1 MEKVKV
7 TYLGKSYMYPK
18 DITLEDISKDF
29 QENYS
34 ETIIMAEVN
43 GRPYEL
49 NYKVTDDVTVDFF
62 DLTSSTGNR
71 VYESGLIFVLEKACL
86 NMLNSEIEVK
96 YSIDKGIYIKT
107 YKKITKEDL
116 DKVSRE
122 MKEIVKRNL
131 PIQKNL
137 VNRLEAIEY
146 YKSTKSYDKV
156 NVLKYSVN
164 TNVNLYRLMD
174 IYNYFFSY
182 LPVSTGAL
190 KEFKLTYIDQN
201 SFVLRYPNIYYL
213 NKIPV
218 YKHHDKLFNEFK
230 KYDEWSEKLGIENVS
245 SLNNKVAKGNVDD
258 IVLLSENIQN
268 NSLFKIAETI
278 YNNKKLKLIL
288 LAGPSSS
295 GKTTTSKK
303 LELFLKGFGLNPI
316 AISIDNYFV
325 DRDKTPRL
333 PDGSY
338 DFESLNSINVELF
351 NKNLKDLLDGKE
363 VTLPVYNFITGKSEL
378 SDESIKLGEKEIL
391 IVEGLHALN
400 EELTYSIDRKNKYK
414 IYLCPLTVL
423 SLDNHNRIRTTDNRL
438 LRRIVRDNRT
448 RGYSASDTLSTW
460 SKVREGE
467 EKYVFPFQDEADVIF
482 NTSLIYE
489 LGVLKTYAEPL
500 LYSVEEN
507 DPMYKEAVR
516 LLNLLKN
523 ILPISNDYIPVDS
536 IVREFIGGG
545 YFKL

>member
-245 SLNNKVAKGNVDD
+245 SLNNKVTKGNVDD

-438 LRRIVRDNRT
+438 LRRIIRDNRT

-460 SKVREGE
+460 GKVREGE

-500 LYSVEEN
+500 LYSVEES

>member
-62 DLTSSTGNR
+62 DLTSPTGNR

-107 YKKITKEDL
+107 HKKITKEDL

-245 SLNNKVAKGNVDD
+245 SLNNKVTKGNVDD

-268 NSLFKIAETI
+268 NSLFKISETI

-316 AISIDNYFV
+316 AISIDNYFL

-400 EELTYSIDRKNKYK
+400 EELTYSIDKKNKYK

-500 LYSVEEN
+500 LYSVEES

>member
-62 DLTSSTGNR
+62 DLTSPTGNR

-245 SLNNKVAKGNVDD
+245 SLNNKVTKGNVDD

-400 EELTYSIDRKNKYK
+400 EELTYSIDKKNKYK

-460 SKVREGE
+460 GKVREGE

>member
-62 DLTSSTGNR
+62 DLTSPTGNR

-107 YKKITKEDL
+107 HKKITKEDL

-245 SLNNKVAKGNVDD
+245 SLNNKVTKGNVDD

-268 NSLFKIAETI
+268 NSLFKISETI

-400 EELTYSIDRKNKYK
+400 EELTYSIDKKNKYK

-460 SKVREGE
+460 GKVREGE

-500 LYSVEEN
+500 LYSVEES

>member
-29 QENYS
+29 QDNYS

-62 DLTSSTGNR
+62 DLTSPTGNR
-71 VYESGLIFVLEKACL
+71 VYESGLIFVLEKAFL

-107 YKKITKEDL
+107 HKKITKEDL

-245 SLNNKVAKGNVDD
+245 SLNNKVTKGNVDD

>member
-29 QENYS
+29 QDNYS

-62 DLTSSTGNR
+62 DLTSPTGNR

-245 SLNNKVAKGNVDD
+245 SLNNKVTKGNVDD

-460 SKVREGE
+460 GKVREGE

>member
-245 SLNNKVAKGNVDD
+245 SLNNKVTKGNVDD

-333 PDGSY
+333 LDGSY

-400 EELTYSIDRKNKYK
+400 EELTYSIDKKNKYK

-460 SKVREGE
+460 GKVREGE

>member
-245 SLNNKVAKGNVDD
+245 SLNNKVTKGNVDD

-438 LRRIVRDNRT
+438 LRRIIRDNRT

-536 IVREFIGGG
+536 IVREFVGGG

>member
-29 QENYS
+29 QDNYS

-62 DLTSSTGNR
+62 DLTSPTGNR

-245 SLNNKVAKGNVDD
+245 SLNNKVTKGNVDD

-378 SDESIKLGEKEIL
+378 LDESIKLGEKEIL

>member
-7 TYLGKSYMYPK
+7 TYLGKSYLYPR

-29 QENYS
+29 QKNYS

-43 GRPYEL
+43 GRPCEL

-62 DLTSSTGNR
+62 DLTSPTGNR

-122 MKEIVKRNL
+122 MKEIVKRDL

-137 VNRLEAIEY
+137 VNRLEAIDY
-146 YKSTKSYDKV
+146 YKSTKNYDKV

-245 SLNNKVAKGNVDD
+245 SLNNKVTKGNVDD

-268 NSLFKIAETI
+268 NSLFKISETI

-325 DRDKTPRL
+325 DRDKTPIL

-351 NKNLKDLLDGKE
+351 NRNLKDLLDGKE

-448 RGYSASDTLSTW
+448 RGYSASDTLSSW
-460 SKVREGE
+460 GKVREGE

-500 LYSVEEN
+500 LYSVEES
-507 DPMYKEAVR
+507 DSMYKEAVR

>member
-29 QENYS
+29 QDNYS

-62 DLTSSTGNR
+62 DLTSPTGNR

-107 YKKITKEDL
+107 HKKITKEDL

-122 MKEIVKRNL
+122 MKEIVKRDL

-137 VNRLEAIEY
+137 VNRLEAIDY
-146 YKSTKSYDKV
+146 YKSTKNYDKV

-245 SLNNKVAKGNVDD
+245 LLNNKVTKGNVDD

-351 NKNLKDLLDGKE
+351 NRNLKDLLDGKE

-400 EELTYSIDRKNKYK
+400 EELTYSIDKKNKYK

-460 SKVREGE
+460 GKVREGE

-500 LYSVEEN
+500 LYSVEES

>member
-7 TYLGKSYMYPK
+7 TYLGKSYLYPI

-29 QENYS
+29 QKNYS

-43 GRPYEL
+43 GRPCEL

-62 DLTSSTGNR
+62 DLTSPTGNR

-122 MKEIVKRNL
+122 MKEIVKRDL

-137 VNRLEAIEY
+137 VNRLEAIDY
-146 YKSTKSYDKV
+146 YKSTKNYDKV

-245 SLNNKVAKGNVDD
+245 SLNSRVTKGNVDD
-258 IVLLSENIQN
+258 LVLLSENIQN

-338 DFESLNSINVELF
+338 DFESLNAINVELF
-351 NKNLKDLLDGKE
+351 NRNLKDLLDGKE

-400 EELTYSIDRKNKYK
+400 EELTYSIDKKNKYK

-460 SKVREGE
+460 GKVREGE

-500 LYSVEEN
+500 LYSVEES